1 MKLVTRNNLENWA
14 DTTFSKAALPYL
26 ISRLV
31 RATTPASTKA
41 NLPSGSATYIGGWD
55 GIVNCESETAYVPK
69 GTSLWEFGTD
79 VNPKVK
85 ADKEYEKRKNNPL
98 GFIPKDSIF
107 IFVTPRLWTKKV
119 DWIAEKK
126 TENHWK
132 DVIVYDSID
141 LE

>member
-55 GIVNCESETAYVPK
+55 GIINCEIETAYVPQ
-69 GTSLWEFGTD
+69 GISLWEFGTTSD
-79 VNPKVK
+79 CKGK
-85 ADKEYEKRKNNPL
+85 ADDDYDKR
-98 GFIPKDSIF
+98 
-107 IFVTPRLWTKKV
+107 
-119 DWIAEKK
+119 KK
-126 TENHWK
+126 TEYKNNCK
-132 DVIVYDSID
+132 GLPVIPQKYN
-141 LE
+141 EQ